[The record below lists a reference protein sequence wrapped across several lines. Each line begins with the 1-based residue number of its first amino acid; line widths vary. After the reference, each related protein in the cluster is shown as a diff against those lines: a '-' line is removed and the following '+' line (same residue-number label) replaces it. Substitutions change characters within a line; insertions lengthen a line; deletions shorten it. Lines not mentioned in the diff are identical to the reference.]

1 MALFFFFLN
10 FLKLETLKGQDYRK
24 KKKKILDSYKLTWY
38 KRRRMGYSRDKRRR
52 QVVGYHMVL
61 EFQILEIVAGEAS
74 GDHGGTSRS
83 C

>member
-1 MALFFFFLN
+1 
-10 FLKLETLKGQDYRK
+10 
-24 KKKKILDSYKLTWY
+24 
-38 KRRRMGYSRDKRRR
+38 MGYSRENRKR

-61 EFQILEIVAGEAS
+61 ELQILEIVAGEAS

>member
-1 MALFFFFLN
+1 MALFFFFN

-24 KKKKILDSYKLTWY
+24 KKILDSYKLTWY
-38 KRRRMGYSRDKRRR
+38 KRGRMGYSRDKRRR